1 MTSPKQEV
9 PDRAY
14 VGNAGSGQHVVGI
27 QSWDEELIRR
37 AQRTPIDGAFGNARN
52 TLWGPGGFLGLI
64 IATITQGIASTLG
77 ELSSFFGN
85 LFGLIDTHTV
95 ELAGLQST
103 TQKLEGVIGYA
114 HGYITGGWSGQLGP
128 AKRSVTGVI
137 GTTVGVTRQSG
148 AYYLH
153 SKGLWVADARMN
165 IDQAGFAVG
174 TTTELQIRVYSPSG
188 ALHAIAVSLHNT
200 GARHPHVVHLP
211 FTVPSAGYYVEFW
224 ADVPVAR
231 NAWGGSQFNGFSVE
245 KRSLEE
251 T

>member
-1 MTSPKQEV
+1 MATLRTECWTGSAVSKRGRR
-9 PDRAY
+9 RAEPSTRTRCS
-14 VGNAGSGQHVVGI
+14 AGS
-27 QSWDEELIRR
+27 S
-37 AQRTPIDGAFGNARN
+37 
-52 TLWGPGGFLGLI
+52 GPTKI
-64 IATITQGIASTLG
+64 
-77 ELSSFFGN
+77 N
-85 LFGLIDTHTV
+85 LFSLAVQAIRNGLASLFGIVDGHTV
-95 ELAGLQST
+95 ELAGLQDT

-174 TTTELQIRVYSPSG
+174 TTTELQIRVYSPGGS
-188 ALHAIAVSLHNT
+188 LHAIAVSLHNT

>member
-1 MTSPKQEV
+1 MTSPSGHT
-9 PDRAY
+9 PDRMLD
-14 VGNAGSGQHVVGI
+14 GLSGIEAWSKKSRAEYEDEMLGRVVG
-27 QSWDEELIRR
+27 
-37 AQRTPIDGAFGNARN
+37 
-52 TLWGPGGFLGLI
+52 
-64 IATITQGIASTLG
+64 STTKI
-77 ELSSFFGN
+77 N
-85 LFGLIDTHTV
+85 LFSLAVQAIRNGLASLFGIVDGHTV
-95 ELAGLQST
+95 ELAGLQDT

-148 AYYLH
+148 AYFLH

-174 TTTELQIRVYSPSG
+174 TTTELQIRVYSPGGS
-188 ALHAIAVSLHNT
+188 LHAIAVSLHNT